1 MSKTH
6 DNSHKGL
13 DERLIDLI
21 EAAGVTPRA
30 VDAAV
35 EIDAVMQ
42 NWRRRAQ
49 KRELGQRALSDL
61 GIGID
66 MAQFDVLVAIE
77 GRRNEFAIDEGEE
90 TMVASVAE
98 RLAIDPSRASRVVSE
113 MVGAGYAVRNI
124 SQADARRTIIALSP
138 AGKAIVEAV
147 RAYKWMVMGDFLNE
161 WSPEELAAFIPLLHR
176 FSEWTAQLDERAAK
190 FGTHVQA
197 LADRIHHEEEK
208 LGEPG

>member
-6 DNSHKGL
+6 DTSHKGL

-21 EAAGVTPRA
+21 EAAGVSPRS

-35 EIDAVMQ
+35 EIDAVIQ
-42 NWRRRAQ
+42 NWRRRVQ
-49 KRELGQRALSDL
+49 KRELGQRALNDL
-61 GIGID
+61 GLNID
-66 MAQFDVLVAIE
+66 LAQLDVLVAIE
-77 GRRNEFAIDEGEE
+77 GRQNEFGVDEGQE

-98 RLAIDPSRASRVVSE
+98 RLSIDPSRASRVVSE
-113 MVGAGYAVRNI
+113 MVSAGYAVRDV
-124 SQADARRTIIALSP
+124 SQEDARRTIIALSP

-161 WSPEELAAFIPLLHR
+161 WSPKELAAFIPLLHR

-190 FGTHVQA
+190 FSTHVQA
-197 LADRIHHEEEK
+197 LADRIHKEEEK